1 MSLPAGARS
10 GCGAWPWAV
19 AACRECRDWAPPG
32 ASSPAQARGGLPGG
46 EGQGAGGGQPL
57 LLTLTLTLTRCS
69 YGFTPSPPPQGPF
82 PGLS

>member
-46 EGQGAGGGQPL
+46 EGQGAGGGAAAAPHAHADADKV
-57 LLTLTLTLTRCS
+57 
-69 YGFTPSPPPQGPF
+69 
-82 PGLS
+82 